1 MERTITKIMKL
12 NILNKIV
19 TESNIAYKMNVT
31 KVERIKESIQVGTR
45 MIELCLKECD
55 DMLAA
60 KITIQN
66 LGFPFSDEFGV
77 NENFLNAMLEAMT
90 GNLEE
95 LKSFDPNNQYV
106 EKSNGLK
113 YELLSSFLAVK
124 DLKPKV
130 RNITL
135 KDNETKLLE
144 VVFQLG
150 YLRKVKFYFQ
160 TSDSKAVELLL
171 KANISIA

>member
-1 MERTITKIMKL
+1 MKL
-12 NILNKIV
+12 KII
-19 TESNIAYKMNVT
+19 EKLSSNGNIAYNMDVA
-31 KVERIKESIQVGTR
+31 KVEKIKESIQVGTR

-150 YLRKVKFYFQ
+150 YLRRVKFYFQ

>member
-1 MERTITKIMKL
+1 MERTITKNMKL

-150 YLRKVKFYFQ
+150 YLRRVKFYFQ

>member
-1 MERTITKIMKL
+1 MNLKFITKISS
-12 NILNKIV
+12 NG
-19 TESNIAYKMNVT
+19 NIAYNMDVA
-31 KVERIKESIQVGTR
+31 KVEKIKESIQVGTR

-77 NENFLNAMLEAMT
+77 NEIFLNAMLETMT

>member
-1 MERTITKIMKL
+1 MKL
-12 NILNKIV
+12 KII
-19 TESNIAYKMNVT
+19 EKLSSNGNIAYNMDVA
-31 KVERIKESIQVGTR
+31 KVEKIKESIQVGTR

-160 TSDSKAVELLL
+160 TSDSKVIELLL
-171 KANISIA
+171 NANISIA

>member
-1 MERTITKIMKL
+1 MEL
-12 NILNKIV
+12 NVLNKIV

-60 KITIQN
+60 KISIQN
-66 LGFPFSDEFGV
+66 LGLPFSDEFGV

>member
-1 MERTITKIMKL
+1 MEL
-12 NILNKIV
+12 NVLNKIV

-55 DMLAA
+55 DMLAV
-60 KITIQN
+60 KISIQN

>member
-1 MERTITKIMKL
+1 MKLKFITKISS
-12 NILNKIV
+12 NG
-19 TESNIAYKMNVT
+19 NIAYNMDVA
-31 KVERIKESIQVGTR
+31 KVEKIKESIQVGTR

-160 TSDSKAVELLL
+160 TSDSKVIELLL
-171 KANISIA
+171 NANISIA